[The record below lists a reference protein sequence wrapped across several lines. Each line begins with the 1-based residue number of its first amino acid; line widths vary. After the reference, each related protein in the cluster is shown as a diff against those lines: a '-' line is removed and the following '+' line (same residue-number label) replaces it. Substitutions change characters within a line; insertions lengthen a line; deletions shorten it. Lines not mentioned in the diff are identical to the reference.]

1 MSVKIKWDEAALR
14 DTVQRAFEEKAFS
27 GDLDYDC
34 PYCGRMIRIT
44 RRSTRC
50 ACGLVLNVSLGDV
63 RL

>member
-34 PYCGRMIRIT
+34 PDCGRKIRIT
-44 RRSTRC
+44 RPTTRC
-50 ACGLVLNVSLGDV
+50 ACGFVLNVPLGDV